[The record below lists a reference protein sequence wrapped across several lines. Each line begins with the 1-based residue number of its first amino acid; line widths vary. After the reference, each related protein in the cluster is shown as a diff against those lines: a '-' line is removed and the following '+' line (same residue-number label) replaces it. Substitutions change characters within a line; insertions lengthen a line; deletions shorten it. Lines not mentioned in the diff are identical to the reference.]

1 MDQYGYPLKEL
12 WGHRID
18 DPIWPG
24 SPIWEIDQP
33 AAARCIDCQIASR
46 VVDFLPMM
54 RVVGDISWD
63 TRKECPMCFAPGYI
77 INEEFVVIDAG
88 GKVWRTKS

>member
-1 MDQYGYPLKEL
+1 VLFPSWGL

-33 AAARCIDCQIASR
+33 VAARCTDCQIASR
-46 VVDFLPMM
+46 VVDFLPKAFAE
-54 RVVGDISWD
+54 GYE
-63 TRKECPMCFAPGYI
+63 TRKECPICFAPGYI
-77 INEEFVVIDAG
+77 INEEFVVVDAG
-88 GKVWRTKS
+88 GKVWRTDRA

>member
-1 MDQYGYPLKEL
+1 VLFPSWGL

-18 DPIWPG
+18 DPIWLG

-33 AAARCIDCQIASR
+33 AAARCTDCQIAS
-46 VVDFLPMM
+46 